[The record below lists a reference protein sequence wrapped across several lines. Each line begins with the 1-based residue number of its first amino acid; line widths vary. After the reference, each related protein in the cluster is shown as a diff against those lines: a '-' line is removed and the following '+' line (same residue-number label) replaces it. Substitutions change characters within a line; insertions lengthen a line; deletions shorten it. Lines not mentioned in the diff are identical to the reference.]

1 MIYSNASIFFYT
13 WEKLL
18 IIFYQMQIL
27 IPILSSLS
35 SFILIYI
42 LRFLDLYEKEPYKII
57 FMNFVF
63 GILSY
68 LISGLLSSVFY
79 NFINV
84 NDLALN
90 NGKIY
95 IFLSL
100 ILSSVLMLI
109 SQVMTSIISLN
120 LFKKDFDTLP
130 DYLIYFATIGI
141 GFNFG
146 EVFFFQLLN
155 RTNNSTLLQI
165 SDNLYF
171 STFFTGT
178 TLPFLLA
185 VIGAAFYL
193 FKISKTKNIPNI
205 FYTGIFVSVISVITQ
220 IIFYSMNYF
229 FLTIPYRVNPNL
241 LNLVKEIKFFASN
254 LSIALLIACIG
265 FAVLFDA
272 FIVTR
277 FIEKIINLKKFDQEV
292 FGKLSGFINPLSYLS
307 ISNLKIFSDLKFS
320 SKISDK
326 ETKSFIKLALKDFN
340 ESDDSGIYVAEAI
353 QILSK

>member
-1 MIYSNASIFFYT
+1 
-13 WEKLL
+13 
-18 IIFYQMQIL
+18 MQIL

-35 SFILIYI
+35 SFILIFVI
-42 LRFLDLYEKEPYKII
+42 RFLDLYEKEPYKLI

-63 GILSY
+63 GILAY
-68 LISGLLSSVFY
+68 LISGLLISEFY
-79 NFINV
+79 EFINI
-84 NDLALN
+84 NNLALN

-100 ILSSVLMLI
+100 LFSSLIMLI
-109 SQVMTSIISLN
+109 SQIIFSIISVN

-155 RTNNSTLLQI
+155 RTKNSTLLQI

-171 STFFTGT
+171 STFFTGS

-193 FKISKTKNIPNI
+193 FKIGKTKNIRIIFNI
-205 FYTGIFVSVISVITQ
+205 AFYISLISVITQ
-220 IIFYSMNYF
+220 ILFYSMNYF
-229 FLTIPYRVNPNL
+229 FITTPYRINPNL

-272 FIVTR
+272 YIVTT
-277 FIEKIINLKKFDQEV
+277 FIEKIINLKKIDQER
-292 FGKLSGFINPLSYLS
+292 FGNLSRFINPFSYLAL
-307 ISNLKIFSDLKFS
+307 SNLKMFSKLKYS
-320 SKISDK
+320 SNISDK
-326 ETKSFIKLALKDFN
+326 ETKSFIKLALNDFN
-340 ESDDSGIYVAEAI
+340 DSKNSRIYVEEAVEI
-353 QILSK
+353 ISKL

>member
-1 MIYSNASIFFYT
+1 
-13 WEKLL
+13 
-18 IIFYQMQIL
+18 MQIL

-42 LRFLDLYEKEPYKII
+42 LRFLDLYEKEPFKTI
-57 FMNFVF
+57 FINFVL

-68 LISGLLSSVFY
+68 LVSGLLISEFY
-79 NFINV
+79 KFIDV
-84 NDLALN
+84 NNLALN

-100 ILSSVLMLI
+100 ILSSIIMLI
-109 SQVMTSIISLN
+109 SQIITSIISLN

-171 STFFTGT
+171 STFFTGS

-193 FKISKTKNIPNI
+193 FKISKIKNIPI
-205 FYTGIFVSVISVITQ
+205 LFSSGIFISVVSVITQ
-220 IIFYSMNYF
+220 ILFYSMNYF
-229 FLTIPYRVNPNL
+229 FLTTPYRVNPDL

-277 FIEKIINLKKFDQEV
+277 FIEKIINLKKVDQEV
-292 FGKLSGFINPLSYLS
+292 FGKISRFINPLSYLS
-307 ISNLKIFSDLKFS
+307 ISNLKIFSHIKSS

-326 ETKSFIKLALKDFN
+326 ETRSFVKLALKDFN
-340 ESDDSGIYVAEAI
+340 ENGDSSIYISEAMK
-353 QILSK
+353 ILTK

>member
-1 MIYSNASIFFYT
+1 
-13 WEKLL
+13 
-18 IIFYQMQIL
+18 MQIL
-27 IPILSSLS
+27 IPLLSSLS
-35 SFILIYI
+35 SFILIYV

-68 LISGLLSSVFY
+68 LISGLLISEFY
-79 NFINV
+79 KFINL
-84 NDLALN
+84 NNLALN

-95 IFLSL
+95 IFLSI
-100 ILSSVLMLI
+100 ILSSLIMLI
-109 SQVMTSIISLN
+109 SQILSSRISLN
-120 LFKKDFDTLP
+120 LFKQDFDTLP

-155 RTNNSTLLQI
+155 RTKNSTLLQI

-171 STFFTGT
+171 STFFTGS

-193 FKISKTKNIPNI
+193 FKISKTKKIQIIFNIAI
-205 FYTGIFVSVISVITQ
+205 FISVVSVITQ
-220 IIFYSMNYF
+220 ILFYSMNYF
-229 FLTIPYRVNPNL
+229 FITTPYRVNPNL
-241 LNLVKEIKFFASN
+241 LNIAKEIKFFASN
-254 LSIALLIACIG
+254 LSIALLITCIG

-272 FIVTR
+272 FIITT
-277 FIEKIINLKKFDQEV
+277 FIEKIINLKKIDQGV
-292 FGKLSGFINPLSYLS
+292 FGKLSRFINPFSYLS
-307 ISNLKIFSDLKFS
+307 ISNFKIFSKLKFS

-326 ETKSFIKLALKDFN
+326 ETKSFIKLALRDFN
-340 ESDDSGIYVAEAI
+340 ESDDSSIYIEEAI
-353 QILSK
+353 NILSK

>member
-1 MIYSNASIFFYT
+1 
-13 WEKLL
+13 
-18 IIFYQMQIL
+18 MQIL

-35 SFILIYI
+35 SFILIFV
-42 LRFLDLYEKEPYKII
+42 LRFLDLYEKEPYKLI

-63 GILSY
+63 GIFAY
-68 LISGLLSSVFY
+68 LISGLLISEFY
-79 NFINV
+79 EFINI
-84 NDLALN
+84 NNLALN

-100 ILSSVLMLI
+100 LLSSLTMLI
-109 SQVMTSIISLN
+109 SQIIFSIISVN

-155 RTNNSTLLQI
+155 RTKNSTLLQI

-171 STFFTGT
+171 STFFTGS

-185 VIGAAFYL
+185 VIGAAYYL
-193 FKISKTKNIPNI
+193 FKIGKTKNIRIIFNI
-205 FYTGIFVSVISVITQ
+205 AFYISLISVITQ
-220 IIFYSMNYF
+220 ILFYSMNYF
-229 FLTIPYRVNPNL
+229 FVTTPYRINPNL

-272 FIVTR
+272 YIVTT
-277 FIEKIINLKKFDQEV
+277 FIEKIINLKKIDQERL
-292 FGKLSGFINPLSYLS
+292 GNLSRFINPFSYLAL
-307 ISNLKIFSDLKFS
+307 SNLKMFSKLKYS
-320 SKISDK
+320 SNISDI
-326 ETKSFIKLALKDFN
+326 ETKSFIKLALNDFN
-340 ESDDSGIYVAEAI
+340 DSKNSRIFVEEAVEI
-353 QILSK
+353 ISK

>member
-1 MIYSNASIFFYT
+1 
-13 WEKLL
+13 
-18 IIFYQMQIL
+18 MQIL

-35 SFILIYI
+35 SFILIFI
-42 LRFLDLYEKEPYKII
+42 LRFLDLYEKEPYKLI

-63 GILSY
+63 GIFAY
-68 LISGLLSSVFY
+68 LISGLLISEFY
-79 NFINV
+79 EFINV
-84 NDLALN
+84 NNLALN

-100 ILSSVLMLI
+100 LLSSLTMLI
-109 SQVMTSIISLN
+109 SQIIFSIISLN

-171 STFFTGT
+171 STFFTGS

-193 FKISKTKNIPNI
+193 FKIGNSKNIRIIFNI
-205 FYTGIFVSVISVITQ
+205 AFYISLISVITQ
-220 IIFYSMNYF
+220 ILFYSMNYF
-229 FLTIPYRVNPNL
+229 FITTPYRINPDL

-272 FIVTR
+272 YIVTT
-277 FIEKIINLKKFDQEV
+277 FIEKIINLKKIDQER
-292 FGKLSGFINPLSYLS
+292 FGNLSRFINPFSYLAL
-307 ISNLKIFSDLKFS
+307 SNLKMFSNLKYS

-326 ETKSFIKLALKDFN
+326 ETKSFIKLALNDFN
-340 ESDDSGIYVAEAI
+340 DSKNSRIYIEEAVE
-353 QILSK
+353 ILSKL

>member
-1 MIYSNASIFFYT
+1 MT
-13 WEKLL
+13 
-18 IIFYQMQIL
+18 IL

-35 SFILIYI
+35 SFILIYV
-42 LRFLDLYEKEPYKII
+42 LRFLDLYEKEPYKLI

-68 LISGLLSSVFY
+68 LISGLLISKLY
-79 NFINV
+79 ELIALNN
-84 NDLALN
+84 LALN

-100 ILSSVLMLI
+100 LLSSLTMLI
-109 SQVMTSIISLN
+109 FQIIFSIISLN

-155 RTNNSTLLQI
+155 RTKNTTLLQI

-171 STFFTGT
+171 STFFTGS

-193 FKISKTKNIPNI
+193 YKISKTKNIQIISNI
-205 FYTGIFVSVISVITQ
+205 AICITLLSVITQ
-220 IIFYSMNYF
+220 ILFYSMNYF
-229 FLTIPYRVNPNL
+229 FITTPYRINPDL

-272 FIVTR
+272 YIVTT
-277 FIEKIINLKKFDQEV
+277 FIEKIINLKKVNQEK
-292 FGKLSGFINPLSYLS
+292 FGNLSRFINPFSYLAL
-307 ISNLKIFSDLKFS
+307 SNLKIFSNLKYS

-326 ETKSFIKLALKDFN
+326 DSKSFIKLALNDFN
-340 ESDDSGIYVAEAI
+340 DSKNSRIYIKEAAEI
-353 QILSK
+353 ISKS

>member
-1 MIYSNASIFFYT
+1 
-13 WEKLL
+13 
-18 IIFYQMQIL
+18 MQIL

-35 SFILIYI
+35 SFILIFV
-42 LRFLDLYEKEPYKII
+42 LRFLDLYEKEPYRLI

-63 GILSY
+63 GILAY
-68 LISGLLSSVFY
+68 LISGSLISEFY
-79 NFINV
+79 EFINI
-84 NDLALN
+84 NNLALN

-100 ILSSVLMLI
+100 LFSSLIMLI
-109 SQVMTSIISLN
+109 SQIIFSTISVN

-171 STFFTGT
+171 STFFTGS

-185 VIGAAFYL
+185 VIGAGFYL
-193 FKISKTKNIPNI
+193 FKIGKTKDIRIIFNIA
-205 FYTGIFVSVISVITQ
+205 FYISLISVITQ
-220 IIFYSMNYF
+220 ILFYSMNYF
-229 FLTIPYRVNPNL
+229 FITTPYRINPDL

-272 FIVTR
+272 YIVTT
-277 FIEKIINLKKFDQEV
+277 FIEKIINLKKIDQER
-292 FGKLSGFINPLSYLS
+292 FGNLSRFINPFSYLAL
-307 ISNLKIFSDLKFS
+307 SNLKMFSKLKYS
-320 SKISDK
+320 SNISDM
-326 ETKSFIKLALKDFN
+326 ETKSFIKLALNDFN
-340 ESDDSGIYVAEAI
+340 DSKNSRIYVEEAVEI
-353 QILSK
+353 ISKL

>member
-1 MIYSNASIFFYT
+1 
-13 WEKLL
+13 
-18 IIFYQMQIL
+18 MQIL

-35 SFILIYI
+35 SFILIFV
-42 LRFLDLYEKEPYKII
+42 LRFLDLYEKEPYKLIL
-57 FMNFVF
+57 MNFVF
-63 GILSY
+63 GILAY
-68 LISGLLSSVFY
+68 LISGSLISEFY
-79 NFINV
+79 EFINI
-84 NDLALN
+84 NNLALN

-100 ILSSVLMLI
+100 LFSSLIMLI
-109 SQVMTSIISLN
+109 SQIIFSIISVN

-155 RTNNSTLLQI
+155 RTKNSTLLQI

-193 FKISKTKNIPNI
+193 FKIGKTKNIRIIFNI
-205 FYTGIFVSVISVITQ
+205 AFYISLISVITQ
-220 IIFYSMNYF
+220 ILFYSMNYF
-229 FLTIPYRVNPNL
+229 FITTPYRINPNL

-272 FIVTR
+272 YIVTT
-277 FIEKIINLKKFDQEV
+277 FIEKIINLKKIDQER
-292 FGKLSGFINPLSYLS
+292 FGSFSRFINPFSYLAL
-307 ISNLKIFSDLKFS
+307 SNLKMFSKLKYS
-320 SKISDK
+320 SNISDM
-326 ETKSFIKLALKDFN
+326 ETKSFIKLALNDFN
-340 ESDDSGIYVAEAI
+340 DSKNSRIYVEEAVEI
-353 QILSK
+353 ISKL

>member
-1 MIYSNASIFFYT
+1 MP
-13 WEKLL
+13 
-18 IIFYQMQIL
+18 IL

-35 SFILIYI
+35 SFILIYV
-42 LRFLDLYEKEPYKII
+42 LRFLDLYEKEPYKLI
-57 FMNFVF
+57 FINFVF

-68 LISGLLSSVFY
+68 MISGLLISKFY
-79 NFINV
+79 ELIDLNY
-84 NDLALN
+84 LALN
-90 NGKIY
+90 SSKIY

-100 ILSSVLMLI
+100 ILSSLVMFI
-109 SQVMTSIISLN
+109 SQIIFASLSLN

-146 EVFFFQLLN
+146 EVFFFQILN
-155 RTNNSTLLQI
+155 RTKNSTLLQI

-171 STFFTGT
+171 STFFTGS

-193 FKISKTKNIPNI
+193 FKISKTKNIQIIAKISI
-205 FYTGIFVSVISVITQ
+205 FISILSVITQ
-220 IIFYSMNYF
+220 ILFYSMNYYF
-229 FLTIPYRVNPNL
+229 ITTPYRVNPNL
-241 LNLVKEIKFFASN
+241 LNLVREIKFFASN

-272 FIVTR
+272 FIVTS
-277 FIEKIINLKKFDQEV
+277 FIEKIIKFKKFDQES
-292 FGKLSGFINPLSYLS
+292 FGNLSRFINPFSYLT
-307 ISNLKIFSDLKFS
+307 ISNLNIFSNLKYS

-340 ESDDSGIYVAEAI
+340 ESEDSSIYISEAI
-353 QILSK
+353 QLLSK

>member
-1 MIYSNASIFFYT
+1 
-13 WEKLL
+13 
-18 IIFYQMQIL
+18 MQIL

-35 SFILIYI
+35 SFILIFVI
-42 LRFLDLYEKEPYKII
+42 RFLDLYEKEPYKLI

-63 GILSY
+63 GILAY
-68 LISGLLSSVFY
+68 LISGLLISEFY
-79 NFINV
+79 EFINI
-84 NDLALN
+84 NNLALN

-100 ILSSVLMLI
+100 LFSSLIMLI
-109 SQVMTSIISLN
+109 SQIIFSIISVN

-171 STFFTGT
+171 STFFTGS

-193 FKISKTKNIPNI
+193 FKIGKTKNIRIIFNI
-205 FYTGIFVSVISVITQ
+205 AFYISLISVITQ
-220 IIFYSMNYF
+220 ILFYSMNYF
-229 FLTIPYRVNPNL
+229 FITTPYRINPNL

-272 FIVTR
+272 YIVTT
-277 FIEKIINLKKFDQEV
+277 FIEKIINLKKIDQER
-292 FGKLSGFINPLSYLS
+292 FGNLSRFINPFSYLAL
-307 ISNLKIFSDLKFS
+307 SNLKMFSKLKYS
-320 SKISDK
+320 SNISDK
-326 ETKSFIKLALKDFN
+326 ETKSFIKLALNDFN
-340 ESDDSGIYVAEAI
+340 DSKNSRIYVEEAVEI
-353 QILSK
+353 ISKL

>member
-1 MIYSNASIFFYT
+1 
-13 WEKLL
+13 
-18 IIFYQMQIL
+18 MQIL
-27 IPILSSLS
+27 IPILSTLS
-35 SFILIYI
+35 SFILIFV
-42 LRFLDLYEKEPYKII
+42 LRFLDLYEKEPYKLIL
-57 FMNFVF
+57 MNFVF
-63 GILSY
+63 GILAY
-68 LISGLLSSVFY
+68 LISGLLISEFY
-79 NFINV
+79 EFINI
-84 NDLALN
+84 NNLALN

-100 ILSSVLMLI
+100 LFSSLIMLI
-109 SQVMTSIISLN
+109 SQIIFSIMSVN

-155 RTNNSTLLQI
+155 RTKNTTLLQI

-171 STFFTGT
+171 STFFTGS

-193 FKISKTKNIPNI
+193 FKIGKTKNIRIIFNI
-205 FYTGIFVSVISVITQ
+205 AFYISLISVITQ
-220 IIFYSMNYF
+220 ILFYSMNYF
-229 FLTIPYRVNPNL
+229 FITTPYRINPDL

-272 FIVTR
+272 YIVTT
-277 FIEKIINLKKFDQEV
+277 FIEKIINLKKIDQER
-292 FGKLSGFINPLSYLS
+292 FGSLSRFINPFSYLAL
-307 ISNLKIFSDLKFS
+307 SNLKMFSKLKYS
-320 SKISDK
+320 SNISDM
-326 ETKSFIKLALKDFN
+326 ETKSFIKLALNDFN
-340 ESDDSGIYVAEAI
+340 DSKNSRIYVEEAVEI
-353 QILSK
+353 ISKL

>member
-1 MIYSNASIFFYT
+1 
-13 WEKLL
+13 
-18 IIFYQMQIL
+18 MQIL

-35 SFILIYI
+35 SFILIYV
-42 LRFLDLYEKEPYKII
+42 LRFIDLYEKEPYKII
-57 FMNFVF
+57 FMNFVL

-68 LISGLLSSVFY
+68 LISGLLISEFY
-79 NFINV
+79 GFINV
-84 NDLALN
+84 NNLALN

-100 ILSSVLMLI
+100 LFSSAVMLI
-109 SQVMTSIISLN
+109 SQVIFSSISLN

-155 RTNNSTLLQI
+155 RTKNSTLLQI

-171 STFFTGT
+171 STFFTGS
-178 TLPFLLA
+178 TLPFLIA
-185 VIGAAFYL
+185 VIGASFYL
-193 FKISKTKNIPNI
+193 FKISKTKNIRVIFNI
-205 FYTGIFVSVISVITQ
+205 AICISFISVITQ
-220 IIFYSMNYF
+220 ILYYSMNYYF
-229 FLTIPYRVNPNL
+229 ITTPYRINPNL

-272 FIVTR
+272 FIVTS
-277 FIEKIINLKKFDQEV
+277 FIEKIINLKKVDQES
-292 FGKLSGFINPLSYLS
+292 FGKLSKFINPFSYLS
-307 ISNLKIFSDLKFS
+307 ISNLKIFSNLKCS

-340 ESDDSGIYVAEAI
+340 ESGDSSIYISEAI

>member
-1 MIYSNASIFFYT
+1 
-13 WEKLL
+13 
-18 IIFYQMQIL
+18 MQIL
-27 IPILSSLS
+27 IPILSTLS
-35 SFILIYI
+35 SFILIFV
-42 LRFLDLYEKEPYKII
+42 LRFLDLYEKEPYKLIL
-57 FMNFVF
+57 MNFVF
-63 GILSY
+63 GILAY
-68 LISGLLSSVFY
+68 LISGLLISEFY
-79 NFINV
+79 EFINI
-84 NDLALN
+84 NNLALN

-100 ILSSVLMLI
+100 LFSSLIMLI
-109 SQVMTSIISLN
+109 SQIIFSIISVN

-155 RTNNSTLLQI
+155 RTKNSTLLQI

-171 STFFTGT
+171 STFFTGS

-193 FKISKTKNIPNI
+193 FKIGKTKNIRIIFNI
-205 FYTGIFVSVISVITQ
+205 AFYISLISVITQ
-220 IIFYSMNYF
+220 ILFYSMNYF
-229 FLTIPYRVNPNL
+229 FITTPYRINPDL

-272 FIVTR
+272 YIVTT
-277 FIEKIINLKKFDQEV
+277 FIEKIINLKKIDQER
-292 FGKLSGFINPLSYLS
+292 FGNLSRFINPFSYLAL
-307 ISNLKIFSDLKFS
+307 SNLKMFTKLKYS

-326 ETKSFIKLALKDFN
+326 ETKSFIKLALNDFN
-340 ESDDSGIYVAEAI
+340 DSKNSRIYVEEAVEI
-353 QILSK
+353 ISKL